1 MEGDDNSRVMHGKK
15 DYKKGAK
22 RVSKQNRILN
32 NYLRSLYLKF
42 ISEDLNIKIS
52 LPFFFLWEGGRGGG
66 VVFVFMRPTHVSLV
80 NYTSRNAC
88 LCTKHQNFALRLKSI
103 TSVGGKLSTNPDT
116 VVELSIDEISSLVN
130 GLAVD
135 KVVFST

>member
-1 MEGDDNSRVMHGKK
+1 MIGLVWIKSSELSEKLVSSLEGDDNSRVMHGKK

-66 VVFVFMRPTHVSLV
+66 GCFCFYASNT
-80 NYTSRNAC
+80 C
-88 LCTKHQNFALRLKSI
+88 
-103 TSVGGKLSTNPDT
+103 
-116 VVELSIDEISSLVN
+116 
-130 GLAVD
+130 
-135 KVVFST
+135 VFSKLHF